1 MASFPVPSSLHYPD
15 GKKEYVWN
23 LDPENPSKIT
33 HRAKYSAEEKV
44 KWHSGKDW
52 VKGDKYKAFILGEPT
67 ITFGPTPTKIVPP
80 SWQEFFIELISE
92 MSLKDK
98 EIFQEWNK
106 LITWKPDENKC
117 SFVANP
123 LVYCYYITGLIPTK
137 YKGKCLKDKYT
148 ADPQAYWERVCKMDR
163 RKGRAPSVRDAYE
176 LNKAITFF
184 KPTTAKHLIW
194 RLSEQTTRQTI
205 LDPCA
210 GWGGRVLG
218 ALSMDHDYIGYD
230 TNSNISVMCSAMIQ
244 SIKDAGGVIKSEADI
259 RNRPMPTDA
268 DEFKAEIPV
277 DNISLVLTSPP
288 YANLE
293 VYDGMKIFT
302 DDDDY
307 YKNFLIPMISVCRHN
322 LYCPVAIN
330 VSPKIYEDLTK
341 RYGFP
346 ECDEKVDFLQ
356 QMGQHSGKK
365 QDYVYVWRSFKNR

>member
-1 MASFPVPSSLHYPD
+1 M
-15 GKKEYVWN
+15 
-23 LDPENPSKIT
+23 SKIING
-33 HRAKYSAEEKV
+33 KV
-44 KWHSGKDW
+44 W
-52 VKGDKYKAFILGEPT
+52 VKGDKYKAFILGEDT
-67 ITFGPTPTKIVPP
+67 ETFGLNPTKIVPP
-80 SWQEFFIELISE
+80 SWQEFFIQLIGE
-92 MSLKDK
+92 MSLTKE
-98 EIFQEWNK
+98 EIFREWNK
-106 LITWKPDENKC
+106 LITWKPHENKC

-123 LVYCYYITGLIPTK
+123 LVYCYYITGLVPTK

-194 RLSEQTTRQTI
+194 RLATHLPIQVEYPLLRTI

-218 ALSMDHDYIGYD
+218 ALSSDYNYIGYD
-230 TNSNISVMCSAMIQ
+230 TNANISVMCSAMIQ
-244 SIKDAGGVIKSEADI
+244 GIKDAGGVINTDADI

-268 DEFKAEIPV
+268 DTFKSEILV

-293 VYDGMKIFT
+293 VYDGMKVFV

-356 QMGQHSGKK
+356 QMGQNSGKK
-365 QDYVYVWRSFKNR
+365 QDYVYVWRSFNNYFGEITTR